1 MKGQYD
7 RWLERQ
13 QKREEYKSSS
23 QYLYE
28 GQLDKLFGGD
38 RYKTQPDTTRQANLK
53 VGGSYAVVC
62 EDNPNYYRVVFLKQ
76 NPLTGSVQ
84 SMVSNPT
91 MGVIPAN
98 FQVTTQA
105 QLFRFLNNNQN
116 LQNANKAFPHF
127 DNNKQSEYERWSNQ
141 PTQADVEAANID
153 RTAGLD
159 EATKLDKV
167 GEEDKDIDNND
178 KVDKTDQYLSNRR
191 KAIAKDIENDKK
203 VEEET
208 GSEYRARM
216 KAKVMPWQKPNVTKA
231 TQTPDNKAALD
242 KRNTE
247 LTQKRSEVEKAR
259 SDKEKSMT
267 TQQKDK
273 RDRDNMAKAYSSP
286 NKGALGATKSD

>member
-91 MGVIPAN
+91 MGVIPPN

-167 GEEDKDIDNND
+167 GEEDKDIDNNG
-178 KVDKTDQYLSNRR
+178 KVDNTDQYLSNRR
-191 KAIAKDIENDKK
+191 KAIAKDIANDKK
-203 VEEET
+203 VE
-208 GSEYRARM
+208 
-216 KAKVMPWQKPNVTKA
+216 
-231 TQTPDNKAALD
+231 
-242 KRNTE
+242 
-247 LTQKRSEVEKAR
+247 
-259 SDKEKSMT
+259 
-267 TQQKDK
+267 
-273 RDRDNMAKAYSSP
+273 
-286 NKGALGATKSD
+286 